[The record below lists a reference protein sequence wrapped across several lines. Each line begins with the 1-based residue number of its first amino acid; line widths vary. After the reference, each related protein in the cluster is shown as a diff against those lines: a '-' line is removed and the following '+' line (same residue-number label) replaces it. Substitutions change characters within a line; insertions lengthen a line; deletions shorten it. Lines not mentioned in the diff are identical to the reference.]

1 MKALAPG
8 SEDKWRE
15 MCPEGHRGKTPCFP
29 GTWLHGSEEGGGI
42 LSLIMDAY
50 DTFLSLSIDSEE
62 TSGPLKGDLSLQCL
76 ERGTSSSLL
85 VATGEGK
92 AWPHLRFQGHV
103 FQAGIHLWSWG
114 ASATGIPAPHCT
126 EDPGAPPPPGAARQ
140 IELFVLP
147 CLSLYASPSPQ

>member
-50 DTFLSLSIDSEE
+50 DTFPSLSIDSEE

-76 ERGTSSSLL
+76 VEEALEAPALLYWLQQERGKLGPT
-85 VATGEGK
+85 
-92 AWPHLRFQGHV
+92 
-103 FQAGIHLWSWG
+103 
-114 ASATGIPAPHCT
+114 
-126 EDPGAPPPPGAARQ
+126 
-140 IELFVLP
+140 
-147 CLSLYASPSPQ
+147 